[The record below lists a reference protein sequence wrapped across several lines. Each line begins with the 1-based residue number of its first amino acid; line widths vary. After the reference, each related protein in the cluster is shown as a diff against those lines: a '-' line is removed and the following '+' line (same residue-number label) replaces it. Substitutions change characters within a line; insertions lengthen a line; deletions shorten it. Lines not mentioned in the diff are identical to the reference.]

1 MNFNLDDSPIAYVI
15 SPAISALLIPFLYAR
30 KASTLKKVLLLSI
43 GIIIPS
49 TIIPIYL
56 DNGQIKSIIQL
67 ILQGNFY
74 LGLMLIGY
82 ILSWVL
88 LFKEEAKY
96 FSLSFYIFIA
106 SYVLF
111 WVGFIT
117 KFSLDSPVVYGPE
130 AEPLVRNSSLVGLF
144 LYILLPMINMILY
157 GFLVS
162 PKKEAHIDLS
172 EKETYQIKAVCS
184 NLAKGIVIA
193 ILLGSVIFF
202 FSTFDSIDKNN
213 FLLTLS
219 LLFLI
224 FVALWKMLYS
234 VLIYGIDFDFKNRQ
248 IIFHKTFSRSVIKAE
263 DIKNW
268 GIREYNSD
276 YVFAPA
282 GAMAFVE
289 MELTN
294 GKKTSY
300 PLVSWEYGKT
310 EVPKFRSAFEK
321 VMSIPSTPL
330 QPSGF
335 AFQDKNW
342 WWFFTI

>member
-1 MNFNLDDSPIAYVI
+1 MDDFPIAYII

-30 KASTLKKVLLLSI
+30 KASTLKKILLLSI
-43 GIIIPS
+43 AVIVPS
-49 TIIPIYL
+49 TMLPIYL
-56 DNGQIKSIIQL
+56 DNGQIKSIIEL

-82 ILSWVL
+82 ILSWIL

-96 FSLSFYIFIA
+96 LSLSFYIFIA

-117 KFSLDSPVVYGPE
+117 KFGWDSPFVYGPE
-130 AEPLVRNSSLVGLF
+130 YEPLIRNSSLAGLF
-144 LYILLPMINMILY
+144 LYGLLPIINMILY
-157 GFLVS
+157 GVLVS
-162 PKKEAHIDLS
+162 PKKEAHIDLV
-172 EKETYQIKAVCS
+172 EKETYQIKAVGS
-184 NLAKGIVIA
+184 NLAKGIVVT

-202 FSTFDSIDKNN
+202 FSTFDLIDKNN
-213 FLLTLS
+213 FLLTLA
-219 LLFLI
+219 LVFLT

-234 VLIYGIDFDFKNRQ
+234 ILIYGIDFDFKNRQ
-248 IIFHKTFSRSVIKAE
+248 IIFHKTFGKSLVKSDE
-263 DIKNW
+263 IKNW

-289 MELTN
+289 MELTS
-294 GKKTSY
+294 GKKVTY
-300 PLVSWEYGKT
+300 PLLSWEYGKT

-321 VMSIPSTPL
+321 VISTPPTSL
-330 QPSGF
+330 QYSGIPYL
-335 AFQDKNW
+335 DKNW